1 MPPEGGTAVELSFP
15 ASPAHLADLR
25 RSVRAGL
32 QGLVPEQDLDD
43 LLVALNEA
51 ATNAVLYGSAG
62 GQPVEV
68 MVRVLGDWAE
78 VSVLDRGPTTPPP
91 RGRDSGTGP
100 EATSYAGRGLWLM
113 GRLVDEVRL
122 ERVDLGTR
130 ITLRRRI
137 GLQGER
143 RSGRRT

>member
-1 MPPEGGTAVELSFP
+1 VELSFP

-32 QGLVPEQDLDD
+32 QDVVPEPDLDD
-43 LLVALNEA
+43 LLIALNEA
-51 ATNAVLYGSAG
+51 ATNAMLYGSAG
-62 GQPVEV
+62 GHPVQV
-68 MVRVLGDWAE
+68 VVRVVGDWAE
-78 VSVLDRGPTTPPP
+78 ISVLDQGPPLPPP
-91 RGRDSGTGP
+91 RGRHGDVDSGP
-100 EATSYAGRGLWLM
+100 RAADYAARSLWLL

-137 GLQGER
+137 D
-143 RSGRRT
+143 GRT

>member
-1 MPPEGGTAVELSFP
+1 MLPTAKGGPAVELSFP

-32 QGLVPEQDLDD
+32 KGVVPERDLDD
-43 LLVALNEA
+43 ILIALNEA
-51 ATNAVLYGSAG
+51 ATNAVLYGSGG

-68 MVRVLGDWAE
+68 AIRVRGDWAE
-78 VSVLDRGPTTPPP
+78 VSVLDRGPPP
-91 RGRDSGTGP
+91 RGGGRGTDS
-100 EATSYAGRGLWLM
+100 EAAHHGGRGLWLM
-113 GRLVDEVRL
+113 GGLVDEVRL

-137 GLQGER
+137 GARAEPPKG
-143 RSGRRT
+143 GRP